1 MVDGKVREMNRE
13 DAYDTKEEK
22 RGGSVYNWGDDS
34 YILSFCDCFAEAGN
48 EKFVRYETRV
58 GGFCLCRDRLKPVGY
73 LVFAVGCGCSLSS
86 LPRKAKLDKV
96 TESKKLW
103 PSSIDL

>member
-1 MVDGKVREMNRE
+1 MVDGEVREMNRE
-13 DAYDTKEEK
+13 DAKDTKEEE
-22 RGGSVYNWGDDS
+22 RGGRVYDWCDDS

-58 GGFCLCRDRLKPVGY
+58 GGFCLCSER
-73 LVFAVGCGCSLSS
+73 FQAVGCGCSMSS
-86 LPRKAKLDKV
+86 LPLKDKLEKV